1 MSDRI
6 DQGAGNRLGK
16 AGTAPPRA
24 ASVPPVQ
31 LIVASGPARLS
42 KENVVIALSLL
53 VALLIVDQI
62 PIKPGHTGL
71 IRRVGIMIAQ
81 MHNGSLNA
89 DDYHAMAANYY
100 EGIEQFDRISQDNV
114 ENADY
119 HLRPDFLRY
128 ENNPHINR
136 PYAAGMRTFNSF
148 GMQNPEYPLLKP
160 PHIRRIAVL
169 GDSIS
174 LGPAGHDY
182 VTLLEDKLNQVAL
195 TPGKTDGFQLLSFA
209 VSGYVLLQEMDV
221 ALEKVSKFQ
230 PDVYVVA
237 LTSREIDGS
246 RKHLAK
252 LVVRGTDLKYEYLRQ
267 VVRQAGVKPT
277 DHVNT
282 IVLKLGPYFQSMTT
296 WALEQIK
303 KHAEAEGAQMIVV
316 LLAAPFE
323 YSVTVQDFDVLH
335 QSVDGLGVP
344 VIDLREAFHGV
355 NLPDVEVAPGSDIHP
370 NALGHKMIFDT
381 LYSRLQAQPEAWHV
395 LAGDD
400 APVPDGTPRR

>member
-1 MSDRI
+1 
-6 DQGAGNRLGK
+6 
-16 AGTAPPRA
+16 
-24 ASVPPVQ
+24 
-31 LIVASGPARLS
+31 
-42 KENVVIALSLL
+42 
-53 VALLIVDQI
+53 
-62 PIKPGHTGL
+62 
-71 IRRVGIMIAQ
+71 MIAQ

-128 ENNPHINR
+128 ENNPHISR
-136 PYAAGMRTFNSF
+136 PYPAGMRIFNSF
-148 GMQNPEYPLLKP
+148 GMQNPEYPLRKP

-169 GDSIS
+169 GDSVS

-182 VTLLEDKLNQVAL
+182 VTMLEDRLNHVAT
-195 TPGKTDGFQLLSFA
+195 TPGKTDGFQVLNFA

-221 ALEKVSKFQ
+221 ALEKVLKFQ
-230 PDVYVVA
+230 PDVYLVA

-252 LVVRGTDLKYEYLRQ
+252 LVVRGTDLKYDYLKGI
-267 VVRQAGVKPT
+267 VKQAGVKPT

-282 IVLKLGPYFQSMTT
+282 IVHKLGPYFHPMTT

-303 KHAEAEGAQMIVV
+303 AHAAAEGAQMIVV
-316 LLAAPFE
+316 LVAAPFE
-323 YSVTVQDFDVLH
+323 YSVTVQDFDDLH

-344 VIDLREAFHGV
+344 VIDLRETFTVRTSRTLRSRPARIFI
-355 NLPDVEVAPGSDIHP
+355 PT
-370 NALGHKMIFDT
+370 ALAI
-381 LYSRLQAQPEAWHV
+381 R
-395 LAGDD
+395 
-400 APVPDGTPRR
+400 